1 MKTEAKKAPAK
12 KAPAKKAPVQ
22 EQVQEVGFFEN
33 LFSAPDFQTE
43 TVISANV
50 VITPRTKKIGAAV
63 GLVAVGYGIAQ
74 LVG

>member
-1 MKTEAKKAPAK
+1 MKTEAKKTAK
-12 KAPAKKAPVQ
+12 KAPAPAPVQ

-33 LFSAPDFQTE
+33 LFSVPDFQTE